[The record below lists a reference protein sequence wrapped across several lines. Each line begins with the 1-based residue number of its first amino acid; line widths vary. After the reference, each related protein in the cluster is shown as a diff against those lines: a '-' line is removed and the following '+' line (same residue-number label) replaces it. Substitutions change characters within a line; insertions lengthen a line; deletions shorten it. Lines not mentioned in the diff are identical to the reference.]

1 THEDAIAD
9 ARLSMVPDKL
19 NTTSNS
25 KTLSGTAM
33 PSRGSVSE
41 TSASKHSSKITRPAP
56 PASTTPALRKT
67 SNCDGVLAKALAA
80 SSQVVVSTSTK
91 TWVWLRACSAACA
104 AALSTETTVPSTGSA
119 IARSTNSTASFKES
133 TSVRASMCESA
144 VESATAR
151 STCDNTMPELP

>member
-1 THEDAIAD
+1 YHYH
-9 ARLSMVPDKL
+9 
-19 NTTSNS
+19 
-25 KTLSGTAM
+25 KT
-33 PSRGSVSE
+33 
-41 TSASKHSSKITRPAP
+41 TRPTP
-56 PASTTPALRKT
+56 PTSTTPSVRNT

-133 TSVRASMCESA
+133 TRFHASMCE
-144 VESATAR
+144 
-151 STCDNTMPELP
+151 